1 MENMNGRELIKQK
14 MIERRTRLEQ
24 DITVEKEYTNE
35 DLAMIMQRLAKYD
48 LLLVMEYLPKLC
60 HVEFIGP
67 EVINYGNNQEVM
79 NQCFEYHQNQHK
91 QLNKWLT
98 KLEAELLLIEETNHE
113 KQIVLPDYL
122 SLETKERENVGTYLE
137 VQNQL
142 TDLIAEVAEG
152 NGYVSAPTVEEFVNK
167 YQTKVTEAEKE
178 IRKKLENPMF
188 SHGAEYQMTFFTNEE
203 ERYQQKYYQDYLL
216 NSYSQANSQ
225 ANPFDLAN
233 QEQYNY
239 QEEKRL

>member
-1 MENMNGRELIKQK
+1 MEKINGRELINQK
-14 MIERRTRLEQ
+14 MIERRARLEQ
-24 DITVEKEYTNE
+24 ECLVEKEYTNE

-48 LLLVMEYLPKLC
+48 LFLVMEYLPKLC

-67 EVINYGNNQEVM
+67 EVRNYGNNQEVM
-79 NQCFEYHQNQHK
+79 DQCVNYHQNQY
-91 QLNKWLT
+91 QQWNKWLT
-98 KLEAELLLIEETNHE
+98 KLEAELLLIEESNHE
-113 KQIVLPDYL
+113 KQIILPDYL
-122 SLETKERENVGTYLE
+122 SLETKERENVGAYLE

-142 TDLIAEVAEG
+142 TDLIAEIAEG

-167 YQTKVTEAEKE
+167 YQTKLAEAEKE

-216 NSYSQANSQ
+216 NSYSQAN
-225 ANPFDLAN
+225 PFDLAN